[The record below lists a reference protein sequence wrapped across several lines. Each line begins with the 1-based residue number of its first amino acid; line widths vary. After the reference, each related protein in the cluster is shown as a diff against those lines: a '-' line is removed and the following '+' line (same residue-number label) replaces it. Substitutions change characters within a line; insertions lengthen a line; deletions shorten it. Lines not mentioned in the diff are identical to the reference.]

1 MTTWFVGAVINVVSG
16 VQCQATVLL
25 LYSILGNWLSRVLTF
40 ESFSS
45 SIQTNVELCL
55 QIGSILINLGTVSCS
70 YTCSI
75 PLHRRLVLIFMTF
88 QLMLQNVM
96 KLGHNKR
103 SADAPDSTRR
113 PIRCVVTACSKSMC
127 PMSRRSSHP
136 RSMLCRKYRE
146 WQCGVGLFAVGNVL
160 NFVSFGALLAFRL
173 QIGVKQFRRFD
184 SCAALE
190 LCLFSCRVC
199 RTIATGCAWL
209 HTVRV

>member
-1 MTTWFVGAVINVVSG
+1 MATWFVGAVINVVSG
-16 VQCQATVLL
+16 VSVRQPSYCYTA
-25 LYSILGNWLSRVLTF
+25 LGNWLSRVLTL

-75 PLHRRLVLIFMTF
+75 PLQRRLVLIFMTF

-113 PIRCVVTACSKSMC
+113 PIRYVVTACSHSRC
-127 PMSRRSSHP
+127 PMSRRSNHP

-160 NFVSFGALLAFRL
+160 NFVSFGELLAFRL
-173 QIGVKQFRRFD
+173 QLSVKQWRFD